1 MVVWIDGFTGAIYVA
16 TTFALIPSIGVANL
30 IVCVIDSQK
39 SRGLDECLLLTASQV
54 FIGSPASGKC
64 DVCNGS

>member
-39 SRGLDECLLLTASQV
+39 VVVWTNAS
-54 FIGSPASGKC
+54 F
-64 DVCNGS
+64 